1 MWGLHGIKWFKV
13 EVQRFLFIKPPPPE
27 GGGLSID
34 VCVCLCVSVAEY
46 EYNIQYIST
55 QNTTNYKKNYDY
67 KL

>member
-27 GGGLSID
+27 GRWGLSID

-46 EYNIQYIST
+46 EYNIRYIST
-55 QNTTNYKKNYDY
+55 QNTTNYKK